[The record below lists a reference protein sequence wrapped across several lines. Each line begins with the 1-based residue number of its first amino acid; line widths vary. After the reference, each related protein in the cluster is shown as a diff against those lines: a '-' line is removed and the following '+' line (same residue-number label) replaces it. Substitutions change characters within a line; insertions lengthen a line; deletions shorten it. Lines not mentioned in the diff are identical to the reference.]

1 MTGRIWKSMVDGEI
15 QKYFM
20 WPQYSCWQ

>member
-1 MTGRIWKSMVDGEI
+1 MTRRIWERMVEGEI

-20 WPQYSCWQ
+20 WPHYSCW